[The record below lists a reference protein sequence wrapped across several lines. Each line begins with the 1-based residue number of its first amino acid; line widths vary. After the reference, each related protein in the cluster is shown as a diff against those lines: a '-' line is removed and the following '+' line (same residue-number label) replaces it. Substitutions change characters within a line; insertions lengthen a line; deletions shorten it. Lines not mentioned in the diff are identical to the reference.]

1 MKISE
6 VYPEYVFQRLAK
18 YRVVAVD
25 FAKGSFIELSTQT
38 VGQVK
43 RLIETP
49 NIKFYQI
56 EEGEA

>member
-18 YRVVAVD
+18 FRVVAVN
-25 FAKGSFIELSTQT
+25 FNTNEFLELASLT

-43 RLIETP
+43 RLIEMQ
-49 NIKFYQI
+49 NVKFYQI
-56 EEGEA
+56 ETEE